1 MLHDNWKDIEIWMEI
16 RCWILNY
23 LSDSFPH
30 IRQVSFRS
38 NSHVINLPVFN
49 RRRFALIMLFP
60 MCTNDKNLYSCLSV
74 DEWVCTNACVC
85 VWQNVHKFYFYS
97 PEGCCKIFYNT
108 TNVTFVI
115 QHPTKV
121 KTKND
126 WLLKNGKNSKN

>member
-1 MLHDNWKDIEIWMEI
+1 MLNIKLLVKIVSP
-16 RCWILNY
+16 N
-23 LSDSFPH
+23 

-74 DEWVCTNACVC
+74 DEWVCINACVC

-121 KTKND
+121 KTKMTD
-126 WLLKNGKNSKN
+126 CWKMARIRKLDLWFTYPDGHGCD